1 MPALLRHDR
10 ENKSQ
15 RENLQVKMLA
25 VAGYHT
31 VICDAFIVLELTTV
45 NSRYLDFG
53 YLEKPRISKRKSGPC
68 FNTEI

>member
-1 MPALLRHDR
+1 MTKICSMPALLRHDR

-31 VICDAFIVLELTTV
+31 VTCDAFIVLELTIFCSVGT
-45 NSRYLDFG
+45 D
-53 YLEKPRISKRKSGPC
+53 
-68 FNTEI
+68 

>member
-31 VICDAFIVLELTTV
+31 VTCDAFIVLELTIFCSVGT
-45 NSRYLDFG
+45 D
-53 YLEKPRISKRKSGPC
+53 
-68 FNTEI
+68 